1 MTVLTGGVDTPL
13 IYPFF
18 SFGANVY
25 DDVSNTLDSGPD
37 VHAISAVQSL
47 INVNITSI
55 EIDVEWSWPRGR
67 DYL

>member
-25 DDVSNTLDSGPD
+25 DDVSNTLDSGLD
-37 VHAISAVQSL
+37 VHAISAV
-47 INVNITSI
+47 
-55 EIDVEWSWPRGR
+55 
-67 DYL
+67 